1 MGWKSTGN
9 GLFCIAFSHIS
20 AFSQKQ
26 QFVNH
31 RREKKKMKNDEDR
44 AAQACNAAHDNRKSP
59 KARPHETVVTNEK
72 KKKKRTIKKEEPC
85 FLFLFSFSFFTHE
98 CMSSALKALRCSTP
112 RQRKKEELKEN
123 SPPQSPKSNNR
134 ASWQT
139 ARAAPYTH
147 VCPHAW
153 FASTPPRSATETV

>member
-1 MGWKSTGN
+1 
-9 GLFCIAFSHIS
+9 
-20 AFSQKQ
+20 
-26 QFVNH
+26 
-31 RREKKKMKNDEDR
+31 MKNDEDR

-59 KARPHETVVTNEK
+59 KTRPHETVVTNGKKEQYK
-72 KKKKRTIKKEEPC
+72 KKTRV
-85 FLFLFSFSFFTHE
+85 FLFSFSFFTHE
-98 CMSSALKALRCSTP
+98 CMSSALKTLRCSTP

-134 ASWQT
+134 ASRQT

>member
-1 MGWKSTGN
+1 MVF
-9 GLFCIAFSHIS
+9 FCIAFSHIS

-31 RREKKKMKNDEDR
+31 RREKKKWKMTKIVQHKHVTLHMIIENLRKHGHMKPS
-44 AAQACNAAHDNRKSP
+44 SP
-59 KARPHETVVTNEK
+59 MR